1 MSNEQ
6 RVIKLEPYG
15 PADSGMEA
23 MQLDQADFQS
33 ELPDQQVHVYYEDQ
47 DLGLSVGVWTTTS
60 MQEAFGPYPGDEFM
74 WVLE

>member
-15 PADSGMEA
+15 PADTGMEA

-33 ELPDQQVHVYYEDQ
+33 ELPISKY
-47 DLGLSVGVWTTTS
+47 TS
-60 MQEAFGPYPGDEFM
+60 ITRIRIWDYR
-74 WVLE
+74 